1 MSIFIASKEV
11 LNHDAKCLTLTHFVC
26 NTKLR
31 FDFWILYHILSSLNW
46 WICWKEGV
54 AVFNLGVLAYDII
67 SSYQAV
73 CTLHVVFDA
82 EASLFTMSFTLTEP
96 DSRLVSRLIRVSC
109 TTNAFWKTFCKIK
122 LHCFMDIPR
131 YFQSEMSSWVEL
143 KVFKLFSRCCMYRGI

>member
-1 MSIFIASKEV
+1 M
-11 LNHDAKCLTLTHFVC
+11 LNRDAKCLTLTHFIC

-54 AVFNLGVLAYDII
+54 AILNLGVLAYDII

-96 DSRLVSRLIRVSC
+96 DSRLVSRLIRVSF
-109 TTNAFWKTFCKIK
+109 TTNAFWKTFLQNYTTL
-122 LHCFMDIPR
+122 LHAHFTVR
-131 YFQSEMSSWVEL
+131 LSEMSSWVEL
-143 KVFKLFSRCCMYRGI
+143 KVFKLFSRCCMYRGS